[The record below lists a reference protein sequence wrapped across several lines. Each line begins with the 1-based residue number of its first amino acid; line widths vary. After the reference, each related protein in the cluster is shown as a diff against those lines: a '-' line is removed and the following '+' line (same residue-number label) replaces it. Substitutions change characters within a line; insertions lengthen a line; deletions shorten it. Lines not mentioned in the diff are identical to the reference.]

1 MLGDT
6 GIVIAVGERS
16 FATFTGRTS
25 VTTAE
30 LLVSR
35 QRSSPAITAA
45 LWAATPHTPASPK
58 PSPASYTTSLPR
70 TIDAAWV
77 GTPHGGLTWVGSL

>member
-16 FATFTGRTS
+16 LATFTGRTS

-30 LLVSR
+30 LLGRR

-45 LWAATPHTPASPK
+45 LWAQLRIRLPARSPHPHATRRPDRGQSIR
-58 PSPASYTTSLPR
+58 L
-70 TIDAAWV
+70 
-77 GTPHGGLTWVGSL
+77 GSEPLMEA